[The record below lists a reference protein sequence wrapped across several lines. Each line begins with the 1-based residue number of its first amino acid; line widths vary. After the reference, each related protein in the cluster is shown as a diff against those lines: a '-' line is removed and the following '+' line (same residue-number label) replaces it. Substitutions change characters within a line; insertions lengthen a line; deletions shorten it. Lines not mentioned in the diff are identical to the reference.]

1 MTRLPT
7 DLETIIAE
15 IDDADCA
22 ADRLVKDLSD
32 AQFHW
37 QPNGGRAWSI
47 AQCLEHLATINRIY
61 GAAIRSGVERAGS
74 RGWKRQEAIA
84 PTFFGRKF
92 IASLEPPVTRR
103 VRAPGKV
110 RPGSH
115 LKREDIMRLYRE
127 EHRNVRELV
136 TDCADIDVNRATFRN
151 PFLPILRIRVGTGLR
166 VIPAHD
172 RRHLWQAE
180 EVRRTA
186 GFPT

>member
-47 AQCLEHLATINRIY
+47 AQCLEHLATINRVY
-61 GAAIRSGVERAGS
+61 GSAIRSGVELARA
-74 RGWKRQEAIA
+74 RGWKRQGPIA
-84 PTFFGRKF
+84 PTIFGRRF
-92 IASLEPPVTRR
+92 VASLEPPVRLRTRS
-103 VRAPGKV
+103 PGKV

-115 LKREDIMRLYRE
+115 LKREDILRLYRD
-127 EHRNVRELV
+127 EHRNVRALV
-136 TDCADIDVNRATFRN
+136 AECAEIDVNRATFSN
-151 PFLPILRIRVGTGLR
+151 PFLPILRVRVGTGLR

-180 EVRRTA
+180 QVRRAA
-186 GFPT
+186 GFPE